1 MSKKEIIGN
10 RFGVLDYIVN
20 FCAVLAATMVCALV
34 LIIVGDIVSRNLR
47 IFSMPW
53 SLDVAEYSLYLIT
66 FLGAPWVLREEGHIA
81 VDILVERLSP
91 ANRVRMERVAQIV
104 AGLVCLILFVVSAG
118 VCWRSYSTGTLIHE
132 TFVFP
137 EWWMLIVAPPIFL
150 ILMIM
155 FIRMIFWPEQAHD
168 QQSVGF

>member
-1 MSKKEIIGN
+1 
-10 RFGVLDYIVN
+10 
-20 FCAVLAATMVCALV
+20 
-34 LIIVGDIVSRNLR
+34 
-47 IFSMPW
+47 
-53 SLDVAEYSLYLIT
+53 
-66 FLGAPWVLREEGHIA
+66 
-81 VDILVERLSP
+81 
-91 ANRVRMERVAQIV
+91 
-104 AGLVCLILFVVSAG
+104 VCLILFVVSAG